1 MYSKRVSYGP
11 RTADAIMR
19 SIEPSITDGGVRLHP
34 GLGPLVFAEH
44 AARVT
49 GNKETKLQEL
59 MSIGWFWP
67 IGFTLGVHFLPDL
80 LTMHGVAAKRVEG

>member
-1 MYSKRVSYGP
+1 MDHGPPTRLCGQSNPVSP
-11 RTADAIMR
+11 TAVYVC
-19 SIEPSITDGGVRLHP
+19 TT
-34 GLGPLVFAEH
+34 GLGPLVFTEH
-44 AARVT
+44 AAHVT